1 MSQRDGLR
9 LGYKREWC
17 GAGLQE
23 RVVWGLAAG
32 TKVCRETMQG

>member
-17 GAGLQE
+17 GAGLQGQKSAE
-23 RVVWGLAAG
+23 
-32 TKVCRETMQG
+32 KPCRDEAEEAFYN